1 MASDHPPL
9 HLSLP
14 VVSDSDDRP
23 DLLAFDRALWY
34 AEEEGTLNSVVIV
47 EFKKPMRTDFSKGD
61 PSPWLRRRTSPAH
74 FDQLQNAPVRKTVAN
89 RNCSFC

>member
-34 AEEEGTLNSVVIV
+34 AEEEGTLNEGTWIA
-47 EFKKPMRTDFSKGD
+47 
-61 PSPWLRRRTSPAH
+61 PSR
-74 FDQLQNAPVRKTVAN
+74 LQNN
-89 RNCSFC
+89 REVQIVQLALAKALRQIPG

>member
-1 MASDHPPL
+1 L

-34 AEEEGTLNSVVIV
+34 AEDEGTLNTAALLASNHRLFVQMIPCR
-47 EFKKPMRTDFSKGD
+47 EEL
-61 PSPWLRRRTSPAH
+61 LRHLS
-74 FDQLQNAPVRKTVAN
+74 
-89 RNCSFC
+89 